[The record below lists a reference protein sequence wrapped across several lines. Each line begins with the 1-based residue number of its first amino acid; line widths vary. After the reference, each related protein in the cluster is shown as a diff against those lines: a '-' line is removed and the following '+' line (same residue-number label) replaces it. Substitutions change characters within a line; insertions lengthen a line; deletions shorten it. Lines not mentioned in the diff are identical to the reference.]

1 MVKEYDK
8 VEDYYADPNVNFGEG
23 VKINFGSTD
32 PAQALG
38 QNVNVSLAPQA
49 NNQESFRTPFL
60 AKLQNT
66 KYDSS
71 GDYNVLSGKNFS
83 YQKRDYSDML
93 KEMGYTDKVNSGFN
107 AKNIL
112 GSIAKGPIDLK
123 SVFFD
128 PKGLTG
134 PTGKSVL
141 NLGMISEME
150 MKAHYDNFNAVSDKY
165 SELSET
171 GQSFNSTDL
180 GFAATIGKFHFSRS
194 PKQSYYNGL
203 KSHIDGGSGNGHQM
217 LKTME
222 ALEKGFDPTGY
233 RLDGKNENNGGVA
246 HSSQA
251 MAAGITE
258 DGYYVRFKP
267 LLISRSR
274 VKSSQKSAMR
284 ASARETILTMGASS
298 TWIHLQKALLDG
310 TMEAAIKESVS
321 KVTPVRTVMIRRSQL
336 LQSGVVV
343 EDGPTLDEIHA
354 EEKAAAA
361 AAQVEEVDVLA
372 AAEAS
377 AELSEVGDN
386 DAPEET
392 SEEGDGEVDEE
403 IQSEVTETS
412 DDSEVD
418 YESMTVSELK
428 ELLKEAGKPVSG
440 KKADLISR
448 LQE

>member
-1 MVKEYDK
+1 MAKGAKARAAARKQRDK
-8 VEDYYADPNVNFGEG
+8 WKAKRWFT
-23 VKINFGSTD
+23 IR
-32 PAQALG
+32 
-38 QNVNVSLAPQA
+38 APR
-49 NNQESFRTPFL
+49 NPWSFRVIGETL
-60 AKLQNT
+60 AEDSEQLIGRTYDIMQN
-66 KYDSS
+66 
-71 GDYNVLSGKNFS
+71 
-83 YQKRDYSDML
+83 
-93 KEMGYTDKVNSGFN
+93 E
-107 AKNIL
+107 
-112 GSIAKGPIDLK
+112 
-123 SVFFD
+123 
-128 PKGLTG
+128 
-134 PTGKSVL
+134 
-141 NLGMISEME
+141 
-150 MKAHYDNFNAVSDKY
+150 
-165 SELSET
+165 
-171 GQSFNSTDL
+171 
-180 GFAATIGKFHFSRS
+180 
-194 PKQSYYNGL
+194 
-203 KSHIDGGSGNGHQM
+203 
-217 LKTME
+217 
-222 ALEKGFDPTGY
+222 
-233 RLDGKNENNGGVA
+233 LDGDFSKMHVQVVFRITESVGGDALTEFIGHHVLKD
-246 HSSQA
+246 HIRRQIRRHR
-251 MAAGITE
+251 GKVDDTVDVVTE

-377 AELSEVGDN
+377 ADLSEVGDT
-386 DAPEET
+386 DASEET
-392 SEEGDGEVDEE
+392 LEEGHGEVDEE
-403 IQSEVTETS
+403 IQSEVTEAS

>member
-1 MVKEYDK
+1 MAKGAKARAAARKQRDK
-8 VEDYYADPNVNFGEG
+8 WKAKRWFT
-23 VKINFGSTD
+23 IR
-32 PAQALG
+32 
-38 QNVNVSLAPQA
+38 APR
-49 NNQESFRTPFL
+49 NPWSFRVIGETL
-60 AKLQNT
+60 AEDSEQLIGRTYDIMQN
-66 KYDSS
+66 
-71 GDYNVLSGKNFS
+71 
-83 YQKRDYSDML
+83 
-93 KEMGYTDKVNSGFN
+93 E
-107 AKNIL
+107 
-112 GSIAKGPIDLK
+112 
-123 SVFFD
+123 
-128 PKGLTG
+128 
-134 PTGKSVL
+134 
-141 NLGMISEME
+141 
-150 MKAHYDNFNAVSDKY
+150 
-165 SELSET
+165 
-171 GQSFNSTDL
+171 
-180 GFAATIGKFHFSRS
+180 
-194 PKQSYYNGL
+194 
-203 KSHIDGGSGNGHQM
+203 
-217 LKTME
+217 
-222 ALEKGFDPTGY
+222 
-233 RLDGKNENNGGVA
+233 LDGDFSKMHVQVVFRITESVGGDALTEFIGHHVLKD
-246 HSSQA
+246 HIRRQIRRHR
-251 MAAGITE
+251 GKVDDTVDVVTE

-386 DAPEET
+386 DASEET

-403 IQSEVTETS
+403 IQSEVTDTS

>member
-1 MVKEYDK
+1 MAKGAKARAAARKQRDK
-8 VEDYYADPNVNFGEG
+8 WKAKRWFT
-23 VKINFGSTD
+23 IR
-32 PAQALG
+32 
-38 QNVNVSLAPQA
+38 APR
-49 NNQESFRTPFL
+49 NPWSFRVIGETL
-60 AKLQNT
+60 AEDSEQLIGRTYDIMQN
-66 KYDSS
+66 
-71 GDYNVLSGKNFS
+71 
-83 YQKRDYSDML
+83 
-93 KEMGYTDKVNSGFN
+93 E
-107 AKNIL
+107 
-112 GSIAKGPIDLK
+112 
-123 SVFFD
+123 
-128 PKGLTG
+128 
-134 PTGKSVL
+134 
-141 NLGMISEME
+141 
-150 MKAHYDNFNAVSDKY
+150 
-165 SELSET
+165 
-171 GQSFNSTDL
+171 
-180 GFAATIGKFHFSRS
+180 
-194 PKQSYYNGL
+194 
-203 KSHIDGGSGNGHQM
+203 
-217 LKTME
+217 
-222 ALEKGFDPTGY
+222 
-233 RLDGKNENNGGVA
+233 LDGDFSKMHVQVVFRITESVGGDALTEFIGHHVLKD
-246 HSSQA
+246 HIRRQIRRHR
-251 MAAGITE
+251 GKVDDTVDVVTE

-403 IQSEVTETS
+403 IQSEVTGTS

>member
-1 MVKEYDK
+1 MAKGAKARAAARKQRDK
-8 VEDYYADPNVNFGEG
+8 WKAKRWFT
-23 VKINFGSTD
+23 IR
-32 PAQALG
+32 
-38 QNVNVSLAPQA
+38 APR
-49 NNQESFRTPFL
+49 NPWSFRVIGETL
-60 AKLQNT
+60 AEDSEQLIGRTYDIMQN
-66 KYDSS
+66 
-71 GDYNVLSGKNFS
+71 
-83 YQKRDYSDML
+83 
-93 KEMGYTDKVNSGFN
+93 E
-107 AKNIL
+107 
-112 GSIAKGPIDLK
+112 
-123 SVFFD
+123 
-128 PKGLTG
+128 
-134 PTGKSVL
+134 
-141 NLGMISEME
+141 
-150 MKAHYDNFNAVSDKY
+150 
-165 SELSET
+165 
-171 GQSFNSTDL
+171 
-180 GFAATIGKFHFSRS
+180 
-194 PKQSYYNGL
+194 
-203 KSHIDGGSGNGHQM
+203 
-217 LKTME
+217 
-222 ALEKGFDPTGY
+222 
-233 RLDGKNENNGGVA
+233 LDGDFSKMHVQVVFRITESVGGDALTEFIGHHVLKD
-246 HSSQA
+246 HIRRQIRRHR
-251 MAAGITE
+251 GKVDDTVDVVTE
-258 DGYYVRFKP
+258 DGYYIRFKP

-386 DAPEET
+386 DALEEI

-403 IQSEVTETS
+403 IQSEVTDTS